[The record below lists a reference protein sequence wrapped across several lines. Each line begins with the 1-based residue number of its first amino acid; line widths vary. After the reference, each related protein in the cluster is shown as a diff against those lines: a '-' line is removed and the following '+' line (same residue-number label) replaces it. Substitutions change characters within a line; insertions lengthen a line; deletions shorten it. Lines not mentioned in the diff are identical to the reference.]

1 MSAGL
6 TGLPAGITVS
16 TVTSLLAAVE
26 STVELVAAD
35 EEALV
40 LHVLDG
46 QTETSDTTSYSLHL
60 SQ

>member
-35 EEALV
+35 QEALV
-40 LHVLDG
+40 LRVLDG
-46 QTETSDTTSYSLHL
+46 QTDRKSVV
-60 SQ
+60 